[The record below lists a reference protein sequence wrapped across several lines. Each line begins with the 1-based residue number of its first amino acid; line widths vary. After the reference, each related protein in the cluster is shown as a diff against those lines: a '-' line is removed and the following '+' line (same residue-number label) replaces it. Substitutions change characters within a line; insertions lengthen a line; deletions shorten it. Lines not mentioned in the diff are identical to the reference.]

1 LHLRRLWA
9 PWTEPAISDVPTPD
23 ASHPLSQGLLKAL
36 VSAGAV
42 LGVGMLLL
50 GLPGAAVLE
59 IVDGLGLAR
68 KLEPDAVWPLAIC
81 ITFAGAALI
90 VPASLALRYKR
101 PHITGWAHVWRTAL
115 LTLAATFLFA
125 WILLR

>member
-1 LHLRRLWA
+1 M
-9 PWTEPAISDVPTPD
+9 SDPPIPD
-23 ASHPLSQGLLKAL
+23 ASRPPSQWLLKAL
-36 VSAGAV
+36 ASAGAV
-42 LGVGMLLL
+42 LGVGMLFL

-59 IVDGLGLAR
+59 VVEGLGLAR
-68 KLEPDAVWPLAIC
+68 KLEPDAVWPLAIY

-101 PHITGWAHVWRTAL
+101 PHIIGWAHIWRTAL
-115 LTLAATFLFA
+115 LTLAGTFLFA